1 MQKRVVEQGEAERAE
16 PSWYLTR
23 DGKQYGP
30 LTDRELSLF
39 AQGGNFKKGD
49 LLWTAELDSWKPA
62 GDIFGLASSPDSP
75 EGNADS
81 TVEVNDEAPDAPVFV
96 NASTEGDAVLAFE
109 PDGDASFTVEPDG
122 KATDAAFGLGHD
134 DVARLVIEPDGKGDT
149 NFTVEPDGKAAVAE
163 FRLGH
168 DDLARVVAE
177 PDGKVEASFTAEPNG
192 KAADAA
198 FSLGHDDLAHAMSE
212 PNGEEVDALVQALH
226 ESAEKRKAT
235 LKERVI
241 EEAKKFAG
249 IFLYLWMVFF
259 VLLLTEWIAL
269 AEHHIGF
276 TFYGL
281 AAINAVVL
289 AKIMLIAD
297 NTGFAGRLKGMPLVY
312 PIVYKAAAFTTLLF
326 VAYVL
331 EEMLIGGIAGRGF
344 LAIPD
349 IGGGLIGTLA
359 LWLIFCVALIPYF
372 AYREIE
378 MAVGPEMFRRLLLGN
393 LPTRR

>member
-1 MQKRVVEQGEAERAE
+1 MQKRVVEQGGPEQAA

-23 DGKQYGP
+23 GGKQYGP

-39 AQGGNFKKGD
+39 AEGGNFKKGD
-49 LLWTAELDSWKPA
+49 LLWTTGLDTWKPA
-62 GDIFGLASSPDSP
+62 DAIFGFASSP
-75 EGNADS
+75 EAD
-81 TVEVNDEAPDAPVFV
+81 VDEAVGANGEDEANGKAIDAPVFV
-96 NASTEGDAVLAFE
+96 DASPDDDADHTVEL
-109 PDGDASFTVEPDG
+109 DGKGDASFTVEPDG
-122 KATDAAFGLGHD
+122 E
-134 DVARLVIEPDGKGDT
+134 DVD
-149 NFTVEPDGKAAVAE
+149 AE
-163 FRLGH
+163 FSLGH
-168 DDLARVVAE
+168 DDLARGVTE
-177 PDGKVEASFTAEPNG
+177 PAGKGDASFAVEPNG
-192 KAADAA
+192 KAADAE
-198 FSLGHDDLAHAMSE
+198 FSHGHDDLAHAVSE

-226 ESAEKRKAT
+226 ASAEKRKPT
-235 LKERVI
+235 FKERLI

-249 IFLYLWMVFF
+249 IFLYLWVVFF
-259 VLLLTEWIAL
+259 VLLLAEWIAL

-281 AAINAVVL
+281 AAVNAVVL

-312 PIVYKAAAFTTLLF
+312 PIAYKAAAFTTLLF

-344 LAIPD
+344 LTVPD

-378 MAVGPEMFRRLLLGN
+378 MAIGPEMFRRLLLGN
-393 LPTRR
+393 LPTLH